1 MTSATENIRSGDFEN
16 IIATIMQ
23 MDVQASG
30 PVPDDPR
37 EAYMRGIVAALMVLG
52 VTR

>member
-1 MTSATENIRSGDFEN
+1 MTSATENVQSGDFEN

-37 EAYMRGIVAALMVLG
+37 EAYKRGIIAVLMMLG
-52 VTR
+52 ELR